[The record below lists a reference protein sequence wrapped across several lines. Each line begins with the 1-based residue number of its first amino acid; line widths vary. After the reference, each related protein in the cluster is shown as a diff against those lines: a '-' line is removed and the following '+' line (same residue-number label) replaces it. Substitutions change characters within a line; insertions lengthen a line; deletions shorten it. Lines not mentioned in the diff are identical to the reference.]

1 MLINVHNIAANIKS
15 RLRTPC
21 LVTIEFIL
29 NELSDAGSTGELLYL
44 SLAMNCTKE
53 NRKSIH
59 YEWITFDLKNNFIIK
74 EHVASVSERV
84 QKLKKM
90 YVLSSLL
97 HLWNDVLIT
106 LTSRNTFDHCVV
118 IIYTHLDDMSEDL
131 FYTSKD
137 DREGIPLST
146 TITSVGL
153 TFRTCDKTNE
163 S

>member
-59 YEWITFDLKNNFIIK
+59 YE
-74 EHVASVSERV
+74 
-84 QKLKKM
+84 
-90 YVLSSLL
+90 
-97 HLWNDVLIT
+97 
-106 LTSRNTFDHCVV
+106 
-118 IIYTHLDDMSEDL
+118 
-131 FYTSKD
+131 
-137 DREGIPLST
+137 
-146 TITSVGL
+146 
-153 TFRTCDKTNE
+153 
-163 S
+163 